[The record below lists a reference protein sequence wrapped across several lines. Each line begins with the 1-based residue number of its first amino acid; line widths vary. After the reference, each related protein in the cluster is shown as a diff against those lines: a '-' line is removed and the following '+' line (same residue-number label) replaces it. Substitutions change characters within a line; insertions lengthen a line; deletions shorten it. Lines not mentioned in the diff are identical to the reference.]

1 VLPVDLRAHLRGSLE
16 QAPAPTAG
24 AGDRLAAVLALLV
37 EDDGSIVFTERAA
50 GLSRHAG
57 EVSFPGGLA
66 EVGDGSLARTALR
79 EAWEEIGLDPAL
91 PEVLGALP
99 PVHTY
104 VSGILVTPFVAV
116 VDGLPSL
123 APADGEIARV
133 LTVPIERLVAAER
146 TVTWSRPGGRLWT
159 GWVYVV
165 EDATIWGATGSML
178 HDLLLRLPDGV
189 RDLRSKELRRLLGDD
204 ARTIAVVGLS
214 SKPHRPSNA
223 VARFLQDQGYR
234 IVPVNPNE
242 SEVLGERA
250 YPSLRDV
257 PPEIRIDVV
266 DVFRRAEET
275 PPIAADAVAVRAR
288 MLWLQEGIVNEEAA
302 RIAAEGGLD
311 VVMGVCIRH
320 PERVRSRGGRT

>member
-1 VLPVDLRAHLRGSLE
+1 M
-16 QAPAPTAG
+16 
-24 AGDRLAAVLALLV
+24 LALLV
-37 EDDGSIVFTERAA
+37 EQDGSIVFTERSA
-50 GLSRHAG
+50 GLRRHAG

-66 EVGDGSLARTALR
+66 EPDDPSLAATALR
-79 EAWEEIGLDPAL
+79 EAEEEIGLDRAL

-99 PVHTY
+99 AVHTY

-116 VDGLPSL
+116 LDRLPPL

-146 TVTWSRPGGRLWT
+146 AVTWTRPGDRRWT

-165 EDATIWGATGSML
+165 GDATIWGATGTML
-178 HDLLLRLPDGV
+178 HELLVRLPAEMQD
-189 RDLRSKELRRLLGDD
+189 RRSRELRSILGED

-223 VARFLQDQGYR
+223 VARDLQRQGYR

-250 YPSLRDV
+250 YPTLRDV

-275 PPIAADAVAVRAR
+275 PPIAAEAVAVGAR

-302 RIAAEGGLD
+302 RIATEGGLD

-320 PERVRSRGGRT
+320 PEQTRRERT